1 MATLV
6 KTGIGDG
13 QTLTPV
19 IITELYDAFTGD
31 KLFDNL
37 KINNTMKITHDGK
50 VAIGTTNFDTPY
62 QLNIQG
68 TVEAD
73 TGRFT
78 NLIVTTQSIVTS
90 SISQVS
96 GSSIHGTVDT
106 DLHIFTG
113 SLRISGSRNFDNY
126 FLNNVAIGKTEN
138 TRNIFEVQGGITVS
152 NSITASDMT
161 LSGNVS
167 ASQTASFGRVS
178 VSGDLSVTGNAT
190 INGNLTFGNADTDSV
205 SFGADINSNFIPDA
219 DSLYNIGSVTKNW
232 KEGYIEELS
241 STNITA
247 SGHISASGNIF
258 GVNLLAESAS
268 SSAKITTLSSS
279 LSIRINTLEEAPN
292 GIFLPTGSIF
302 ATTNDLHITGS
313 LITTG
318 VGTFDTLN
326 IGGGVFTSASLA
338 AGGGGSGGG
347 GASLDKGASSTSY
360 IAPAATAS
368 FGLIKQSGLNIN
380 EQFNRKVT
388 DMFENDEN
396 GDLVH
401 PRLDDPGVYVIDP
414 EFELNE
420 DGDITLRE
428 RRLWSVYDSSNFE

>member
-13 QTLTPV
+13 QTLTPI

-50 VAIGTTNFDTPY
+50 VAIGTTNFSTPY
-62 QLNIQG
+62 ELNVQG

-106 DLHIFTG
+106 DIHVFTG
-113 SLRISGSRNFDNY
+113 SLQISGSSIYDNY
-126 FLNNVAIGKTEN
+126 FLNNVAIGKVEN
-138 TRNIFEVQGGITVS
+138 TRNIFEVEGGVTVS
-152 NSITASDMT
+152 TSITASDMT
-161 LSGNVS
+161 LSANIN
-167 ASQTASFGRVS
+167 ATQTASFGRVS
-178 VSGDLSVTGNAT
+178 VSGDSLISGDLTVEGNAT

-205 SFGADINSNFIPDA
+205 SFGADINSNFIPDV

-247 SGHISASGNIF
+247 SADISVGGSINASGNVF
-258 GVNLLAESAS
+258 GINLSSDSAS
-268 SSAKITTLSSS
+268 FSTRVTTL
-279 LSIRINTLEEAPN
+279 EQAPN

-302 ATTNDLHITGS
+302 ATTNDIQITGS
-313 LITTG
+313 LNIS
-318 VGTFDTLN
+318 DTL
-326 IGGGVFTSASLA
+326 ILGGGTFTSASLA
-338 AGGGGSGGG
+338 AGGSGGG
-347 GASLDKGASSTSY
+347 GGISSFIEPGS
-360 IAPAATAS
+360 TAS
-368 FGLIKQSGLNIN
+368 FAVIKERGIHLGERFS
-380 EQFNRKVT
+380 RHVT

-396 GDLVH
+396 GDLQH
-401 PRLDDPGVYVIDP
+401 PELDSPDVYILDP
-414 EFELNE
+414 EFQLDEN
-420 DGDITLRE
+420 GDITLRE

>member
-31 KLFDNL
+31 KLFDNIKL
-37 KINNTMKITHDGK
+37 NNTMKITHDGK
-50 VAIGTTNFDTPY
+50 VAIGTTNFSTPY
-62 QLNIQG
+62 ELNVQG

-78 NLIVTTQSIVTS
+78 NLIVTSQSIVTS

-96 GSSIHGTVDT
+96 GSSIHGTVAT
-106 DLHIFTG
+106 DIHVFTG
-113 SLRISGSRNFDNY
+113 SLQISGSSIYDNY
-126 FLNNVAIGKTEN
+126 FLNNVAIGKVEN
-138 TRNIFEVQGGITVS
+138 TRNIFEVEGGVTVS
-152 NSITASDMT
+152 TSITASDMT
-161 LSGNVS
+161 LSNNINVTETGSFGNVS
-167 ASQTASFGRVS
+167 I
-178 VSGDLSVTGNAT
+178 SGDLSVTGDAT

-205 SFGADINSNFIPDA
+205 GFQADINSNFIPDA

-232 KEGYIEELS
+232 KYGYIEELS

-247 SGHISASGNIF
+247 SQHITAGGNVTVDGNISASGNVF
-258 GVNLLAESAS
+258 GLNLSSDS
-268 SSAKITTLSSS
+268 SSVSTRITTL
-279 LSIRINTLEEAPN
+279 EQAPN

-302 ATTNDLHITGS
+302 ATTNDIQITGS

-338 AGGGGSGGG
+338 AGGSGGG
-347 GASLDKGASSTSY
+347 GGTLSSF
-360 IAPAATAS
+360 IAPTETAS
-368 FGLIKQSGLNIN
+368 FGLIQQNGLNIN
-380 EQFNRKVT
+380 EQFNRQVT
-388 DMFENDEN
+388 DMFEDDGN
-396 GDLVH
+396 GDLQH
-401 PRLDDPGVYVIDP
+401 PSLDTPGIYVIDP
-414 EFELNE
+414 EFELDEN
-420 DGDITLRE
+420 GDITLRE

>member
-50 VAIGTTNFDTPY
+50 VAIGTTNFNTPY
-62 QLNIQG
+62 ELNVQG

-96 GSSIHGTVDT
+96 GSSIHGTVAT
-106 DLHIFTG
+106 DLHVFTG
-113 SLRISGSRNFDNY
+113 SLRVSGSSIYDNY

-138 TRNIFEVQGGITVS
+138 THNIFEVQGGITVS

-161 LSGNVS
+161 LSGNIN
-167 ASQTASFGRVS
+167 ATQTASFGRVS
-178 VSGDLSVTGNAT
+178 VSGDSLIGGDLTVEGNAI
-190 INGNLTFGNADTDSV
+190 INGNLTFGNADTDNI
-205 SFGADINSNFIPDA
+205 SFNADLSSSIIPDA
-219 DSLYNIGSVTKNW
+219 DSAYNLGSTSKNW
-232 KEGYIEELS
+232 REGYIEQLS

-247 SGHISASGNIF
+247 SSDISAGGDISASGNVF
-258 GVNLLAESAS
+258 GINLISDS
-268 SSAKITTLSSS
+268 SSVSTRVTTL
-279 LSIRINTLEEAPN
+279 EQAPN

-302 ATTNDLHITGS
+302 ATTNNIQITGS
-313 LITTG
+313 LTIT
-318 VGTFDTLN
+318 DTL
-326 IGGGVFTSASLA
+326 ILGGGTFTSASLS

-347 GASLDKGASSTSY
+347 GTLSSF
-360 IAPAATAS
+360 IAPTETAS
-368 FGLIKQSGLNIN
+368 FGLIKQNGLNIN

-388 DMFENDEN
+388 DMFENDAN

-401 PRLDDPGVYVIDP
+401 PPLDNPGIYVIDP
-414 EFELNE
+414 EFELDEN
-420 DGDITLRE
+420 GDITLRE

>member
-50 VAIGTTNFDTPY
+50 VAIGTTNFSTPY
-62 QLNIQG
+62 ELNVQG

-73 TGRFT
+73 VGRFT

-96 GSSIHGTVDT
+96 GSSIHGTVAT
-106 DLHIFTG
+106 DRHVFTG
-113 SLRISGSRNFDNY
+113 SLQISGSSIYDNY

-138 TRNIFEVQGGITVS
+138 TRNIFEVEGGVTVS
-152 NSITASDMT
+152 TSITASDMT
-161 LSGNVS
+161 LSNNIN
-167 ASQTASFGRVS
+167 ANTASFVRVS
-178 VSGDLSVTGNAT
+178 VSGDSLISGDLTVEGNAT
-190 INGNLTFGNADTDSV
+190 INGKLTFGDADTDSV
-205 SFGADINSNFIPDA
+205 GFQADINSNFIPDV
-219 DSLYNIGSVTKNW
+219 DSLYNIGSVDKNW
-232 KEGYIEELS
+232 KIGFIEEIS

-247 SGHISASGNIF
+247 SSDITVGGNISASGNVIAS
-258 GVNLLAESAS
+258 NLISDS
-268 SSAKITTLSSS
+268 SSVSTRVTTL
-279 LSIRINTLEEAPN
+279 EQAPN

-302 ATTNDLHITGS
+302 ATTNDIQITGS
-313 LITTG
+313 LNVSS
-318 VGTFDTLN
+318 VGSFNTIN
-326 IGGGVFTSASLA
+326 VGGGEFTSASLA
-338 AGGGGSGGG
+338 AGGSGGG
-347 GASLDKGASSTSY
+347 GGVSDFN
-360 IAPAATAS
+360 APTETAS
-368 FGLIKQSGLNIN
+368 FGLIKQNGLNIN

-388 DMFENDEN
+388 DMFEDDEN

-401 PRLDDPGVYVIDP
+401 PKLDDPGVYVVDP
-414 EFELNE
+414 EFELDEN
-420 DGDITLRE
+420 GDITLRE
-428 RRLWSVYDSSNFE
+428 RKLWTVFDSSYFE